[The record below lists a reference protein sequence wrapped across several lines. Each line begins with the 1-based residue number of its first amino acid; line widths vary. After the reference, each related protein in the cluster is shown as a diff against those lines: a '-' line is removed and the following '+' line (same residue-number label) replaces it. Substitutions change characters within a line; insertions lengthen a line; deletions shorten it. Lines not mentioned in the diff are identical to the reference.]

1 MNPRTDKIRLSI
13 QDLAVMGMMLAA
25 LEAVKRALDF
35 LPNVELVTLL
45 FIVFTLYYGRKMLL
59 VALAF
64 TLLETFFWGVH
75 NWVIMYLYIWPL
87 LILIVHYTRKH
98 AGHFFYCILSA
109 AYGLLFGAMC
119 SLPYLV
125 AGGPGAAFAWWIAGI
140 PYDIIH
146 CISNFL
152 LCLILYRPLTAALD
166 KVKKSEE
173 AS

>member
-1 MNPRTDKIRLSI
+1 MNLGTDGKLFSIR
-13 QDLAVMGMMLAA
+13 DLAILGMMVAA

-45 FIVFTLYYGRKMLL
+45 FIVFTLYYGRKTLL
-59 VALAF
+59 AALAF

-75 NWVIMYLYIWPL
+75 NWVIMYLYVWPL

-109 AYGLLFGAMC
+109 VFGLLFGAMC

-146 CISNFL
+146 CVSNFL
-152 LCLILYRPLTAALD
+152 LCLILYKPLTAAMNRIQNSE
-166 KVKKSEE
+166 VK
-173 AS
+173 

>member
-1 MNPRTDKIRLSI
+1 MNPGTDGKFFSIR
-13 QDLAVMGMMLAA
+13 DLAILGMMVAA

-45 FIVFTLYYGRKMLL
+45 FIVFTLYYGRKTLL
-59 VALAF
+59 AALAF

-75 NWVIMYLYIWPL
+75 NWVIMYLYVWPL

-109 AYGLLFGAMC
+109 VFGLLFGAMC

-146 CISNFL
+146 CVSNFL
-152 LCLILYRPLTAALD
+152 LCLILYKPLTAAMNRIQNSE
-166 KVKKSEE
+166 VK
-173 AS
+173 

>member
-1 MNPRTDKIRLSI
+1 MNPGTDGKLFSIR
-13 QDLAVMGMMLAA
+13 DLAILGMMVAA

-45 FIVFTLYYGRKMLL
+45 FIVFTLYYGRKTLL
-59 VALAF
+59 AALTF

-98 AGHFFYCILSA
+98 AGHFFYCMLSA
-109 AYGLLFGAMC
+109 VFGLLFGAMC
-119 SLPYLV
+119 SLPYLI

-146 CISNFL
+146 CVSNFL
-152 LCLILYRPLTAALD
+152 LCLILYKPLTAAMNRIQNSE
-166 KVKKSEE
+166 VK
-173 AS
+173 